1 MLICQ
6 LSLFSVPRRAVR
18 QEIVDEVA
26 ERLKYFEV
34 EYEKNQSKITIYGR
48 EEDVWSAVHD
58 LFHNLRQVCGSSV
71 LQAVFFEGERCRQ
84 LETALGRVAC
94 K

>member
-6 LSLFSVPRRAVR
+6 LSLYSVPYQAVR
-18 QEIVDEVA
+18 QEVIDEVV

-34 EYEKNQSKITIYGR
+34 EYEQDKSRITICGR
-48 EEDVWSAVHD
+48 EEDVWSAVQD
-58 LFHNLRQVCGSSV
+58 LFHSLRQVCSSSI
-71 LQAVFFEGERCRQ
+71 LQAVFFEGNSYRQ
-84 LETALGRVAC
+84 PKPWLTQVAC